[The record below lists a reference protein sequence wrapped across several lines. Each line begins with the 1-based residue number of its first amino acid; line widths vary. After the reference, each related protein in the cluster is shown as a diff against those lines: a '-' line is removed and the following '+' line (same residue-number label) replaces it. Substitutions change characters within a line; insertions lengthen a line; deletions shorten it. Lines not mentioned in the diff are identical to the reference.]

1 MFMMIY
7 TIVALIV
14 IIILNWTIIRGRKRR
29 SLSQQ
34 HRDVTPDTTQPER
47 DAHPTTHT
55 FRLDED
61 DQYSAATST
70 RQNQSESLSQ
80 QHRDVTPDTTQPER
94 DAHPT
99 THTFRLDEDDQ
110 YSAATSTRQ
119 NQSEEDAFH
128 TTSAENDDTSLHATA
143 NQNKTAPRPVNEQV
157 ADATQNYVFKKG
169 ATRGKILTAMIFG
182 MFISILN
189 QTLLNT
195 ALPRINEQVADATQN
210 YVFKKG
216 ATRGKILTAMIFGMF
231 ISILNQT
238 LLNTALPRI
247 NTDFNI
253 SASTGQWLMTGF
265 MLVNGILIPI
275 SAFLFN
281 KYSYRRLF
289 LTAMLIFTIG
299 SLVCGF
305 AWSFSI
311 MMVGRVLQAM
321 GAGVLMPLGTNV
333 FMTIFPPEKRGMA
346 MGTMGIA
353 MILAPAIGPTLSG
366 YIIENYDWHTMFFGM
381 FIVGIISLAL
391 AFVWFGIYQKTT
403 NPKADIPGIIFST
416 IGFGALLYGFSEAG
430 NDGWTSTKIVIM
442 FIIGISFTVAFVVR
456 EMTMKAPML
465 SFEVLKYSG
474 FTLTAVI
481 NMILTMSLFGGMIL
495 LPLYLQSLRG
505 FSALDSGLLLLPGAL
520 IMGVMG
526 PIAGKLLDTIGIK
539 PITIIGLAI
548 TTYGTWELTQLTMDT
563 PYRSILM
570 IYIIRSFGM
579 SFVMMPIMTAG
590 MNALPSR
597 LISHGNALVN
607 TMRQLAGS
615 IGTAIL
621 VTVMTQQTESHLA
634 TFQQDLDPSRLISHG
649 NALVNTM
656 RQLAGSIGTAILVT
670 VMTQQTES
678 HLATF
683 QQDLDRTDPTIQD
696 SLQALAQQLGGQEQA
711 MGAMIKFVNQLASVD
726 GVNSAFWV
734 ATALSGLALI
744 LSFFLKGKSHYISNE

>member
-1 MFMMIY
+1 MFMVIY

-29 SLSQQ
+29 
-34 HRDVTPDTTQPER
+34 
-47 DAHPTTHT
+47 
-55 FRLDED
+55 
-61 DQYSAATST
+61 
-70 RQNQSESLSQ
+70 SLSQ

-143 NQNKTAPRPVNEQV
+143 NQNKTARRPV
-157 ADATQNYVFKKG
+157 
-169 ATRGKILTAMIFG
+169 
-182 MFISILN
+182 
-189 QTLLNT
+189 
-195 ALPRINEQVADATQN
+195 NEQVADATQN

-634 TFQQDLDPSRLISHG
+634 TFQQDLD
-649 NALVNTM
+649 
-656 RQLAGSIGTAILVT
+656 
-670 VMTQQTES
+670 
-678 HLATF
+678 
-683 QQDLDRTDPTIQD
+683 RTDPTIQD

-711 MGAMIKFVNQLASVD
+711 MGAIIKFVNQLASVD